1 MHVTYMYVRRAIHAT
16 DPADSHVQAPKPQ
29 AEAI

>member
-1 MHVTYMYVRRAIHAT
+1 MYVRAGSRAT
-16 DPADSHVQAPKPQ
+16 DSADSHVQAPKPQ